1 MHRRM
6 NRILKTTDRISQFA
20 EKNLRN
26 KKEFGEDARLA
37 FKRHLNDLKRSE
49 KDDPAFPYVF
59 IPEKAEDIIE
69 LANKL
74 TIAEGEGDEEFTC
87 AGFQEFIL
95 GSLFGWVHK
104 ETRKRRFT
112 DSYVQVARQQG
123 KSVLNAI
130 LGIKCSNFD
139 NYNYGQIYCT
149 ATKSDQARIVLNEI
163 SKVIKADA
171 DLQELFDIKD
181 YKSEI
186 TGKITNTAIR
196 ALGRDTKSIDGFRPY
211 LGIVDEYHAHKDNQM
226 YKLLKGGTRK
236 LKQSLI
242 SVITTAGFNLNA
254 PCYELFKY
262 CRRVL
267 RGIDINERQF
277 IYIAQMD
284 EKDNI
289 WDPKNWIKC
298 CPLTG
303 RDPELVSQM
312 QEDAKK
318 AKSMGGEELRDFMTK
333 SLNIWVTNAETAFID
348 LAEWEKC
355 GCKKT
360 LEDFRGKKAI
370 CGLDLSSGGDLTSL
384 VLEFPYEDEKTGDK
398 KYYIYSHSFIP
409 KQRMQEHMDQED
421 NAPYVIWEQE
431 GLLTVTTAAA
441 GIKTDYKTI
450 LAHLHSLVDI
460 YEIDLGAIAYDPHN
474 ASAFLL
480 DLEDFGCDLVEIKQS
495 ARSLNDATVDF
506 QLEVKAHNI
515 EYNERNKLLT
525 RSMND
530 AILSEPNSFGE
541 IKIDKM
547 LQKNRIDPCDAVIC
561 AHKVAMGIDVMEITT
576 DQSVEAYLKMFEKE
590 AGASVE

>member
-1 MHRRM
+1 M
-6 NRILKTTDRISQFA
+6 DRVTKFA
-20 EKNLRN
+20 KANVKN
-26 KKEFGEDARLA
+26 KKDFGEDARLA
-37 FKRHLNDLKRSE
+37 FKRHIEDLARSKKND
-49 KDDPAFPYVF
+49 PNFPYRF
-59 IPEKAEDIIE
+59 DEEKAEDIIE

-74 TIAEGEGDEEFTC
+74 TIAEGEGDEQFNC

-104 ETRKRRFT
+104 ETGKRRFT

-130 LGIKCSNFD
+130 LGIKCCNFD

-149 ATKSDQARIVLNEI
+149 ATKADQARIVLKEI
-163 SKVIKADA
+163 IKFINADN
-171 DLQELFDIKD
+171 DLKELFDIKD

-186 TGKITNTAIR
+186 TGKITSTVIR
-196 ALGRDTKSIDGFRPY
+196 ALGRDTHTIDGFRPY

-254 PCYELFKY
+254 PCYDLYKY

-267 RGIDINERQF
+267 RGIDVNERQF

-284 EKDNI
+284 EKDDI
-289 WDPKNWIKC
+289 WDPANWIKC

-303 RDPELVSQM
+303 KDPELVAAM
-312 QEDAKK
+312 QEDARK
-318 AKSMGGEELRDFMTK
+318 AQSMGGAELRDFLTK
-333 SLNIWVTNAETAFID
+333 ALNIWVTNAETAFLD

-355 GCKKT
+355 GSKKD
-360 LEDFRGKKAI
+360 LSDFAGKQVI
-370 CGLDLSSGGDLTSL
+370 VGLDLSSGGDLTSYC
-384 VLEFPYEDEKTGDK
+384 LEFPYEDEETGDR
-398 KYYIYSHSFIP
+398 KYFLYSHSFMP
-409 KQRMQEHMDQED
+409 SHRLQEHMDLED
-421 NAPYVIWEQE
+421 NAPYVIWQKQ
-431 GLLTVTTAAA
+431 GLLTATTAAG

-450 LAHLHSLVDI
+450 LSSLHDIVDK
-460 YEIDLGAIAYDPHN
+460 YQLDVMAIGYDPHN

-480 DLEDFGCDLVEIKQS
+480 DLEDFGCDLIEIKQS
-495 ARSLNDATVDF
+495 ARSLNDATIDF
-506 QLEVKAHNI
+506 QLEVKAHNM
-515 EYNERNKLLT
+515 EYNKENVLLT

-530 AILSEPNSFGE
+530 AIISEPNSFGE

-547 LQKNRIDPCDAVIC
+547 LQKNRIDPCDAAIC
-561 AHKVAMGIDVMEITT
+561 AHKIAMGADLETVDINDAV
-576 DQSVEAYLKMFEKE
+576 
-590 AGASVE
+590 GAFLEMYE

>member
-1 MHRRM
+1 MDRVTKFAKA
-6 NRILKTTDRISQFA
+6 NLK
-20 EKNLRN
+20 N
-26 KKEFGEDARLA
+26 KKDFGEDARLA
-37 FKRHLNDLKRSE
+37 FKRHINDLARSE
-49 KDDPAFPYVF
+49 KNDPNFPYRF
-59 IPEKAEDIIE
+59 DEEKAEDIIE

-74 TIAEGEGDEEFTC
+74 TIAEGEGNEQFTC

-104 ETRKRRFT
+104 ETGKRRFT

-149 ATKSDQARIVLNEI
+149 ATKADQARIVLKEI
-163 SKVIKADA
+163 IKFINADS
-171 DLQELFDIKD
+171 DLKELFDIKD
-181 YKSEI
+181 YKNEI
-186 TGKITNTAIR
+186 TGKITSTVIR
-196 ALGRDTKSIDGFRPY
+196 ALGRDTHTIDGFRPY

-254 PCYELFKY
+254 PCYDLYKY

-267 RGIDINERQF
+267 RGIDVNERQF

-284 EKDNI
+284 EKDDI
-289 WDPKNWIKC
+289 WDPANWIKC

-303 RDPELVSQM
+303 KDPELVAAM
-312 QEDAKK
+312 QEDARK
-318 AKSMGGEELRDFMTK
+318 AQSMGGAELRDFLTK
-333 SLNIWVTNAETAFID
+333 ALNIWVTNAETAFLD

-355 GCKKT
+355 GSDRDLK
-360 LEDFRGKKAI
+360 DFIGKQVI
-370 CGLDLSSGGDLTSL
+370 VGLDLSSGGDLTSYC
-384 VLEFPYEDEKTGDK
+384 LEFPYEDEKTGDRR
-398 KYYIYSHSFIP
+398 YFLHSQSFMP
-409 KQRMQEHMDQED
+409 RHRLQEHMDLED
-421 NAPYVIWEQE
+421 NAPYVIWQQQ
-431 GLLTVTTAAA
+431 GLLTVTTAAG

-450 LAHLHSLVDI
+450 LSSLHDLVDEYQLDVI
-460 YEIDLGAIAYDPHN
+460 AIGYDPHN

-480 DLEDFGCDLVEIKQS
+480 DLEDFGCDLIEIKQS

-506 QLEVKAHNI
+506 QLEVKAHNM
-515 EYNERNKLLT
+515 EYNKGNVLLT

-547 LQKNRIDPCDAVIC
+547 LQKNRIDPCDAAIC
-561 AHKVAMGIDVMEITT
+561 AHKIAMGADLETVDINDAV
-576 DQSVEAYLKMFEKE
+576 
-590 AGASVE
+590 GAFLDMYE

>member
-1 MHRRM
+1 MDRVTKFAKA
-6 NRILKTTDRISQFA
+6 NLK
-20 EKNLRN
+20 N
-26 KKEFGEDARLA
+26 KKDFGEDARLA
-37 FKRHLNDLKRSE
+37 FKRHINDLARSE
-49 KDDPAFPYVF
+49 KNDPNFPYRF
-59 IPEKAEDIIE
+59 DEEKAEDIIE

-74 TIAEGEGDEEFTC
+74 TIAEGEGNEQFTC

-104 ETRKRRFT
+104 ETGKRRFT

-149 ATKSDQARIVLNEI
+149 ATKADQARIVLKEI
-163 SKVIKADA
+163 IKFINADS
-171 DLQELFDIKD
+171 DLKELFDIKD

-186 TGKITNTAIR
+186 TGKITSTVIR
-196 ALGRDTKSIDGFRPY
+196 ALGRDTHTIDGFRPY

-242 SVITTAGFNLNA
+242 SVITTAGFNLNV
-254 PCYELFKY
+254 PCYDLYKY

-267 RGIDINERQF
+267 RGIDVNERQF

-284 EKDNI
+284 EKDDI
-289 WDPKNWIKC
+289 WDPANWIKC

-303 RDPELVSQM
+303 KDPELVAAM
-312 QEDAKK
+312 QEDARK
-318 AKSMGGEELRDFMTK
+318 AQSMGGAELRDFLTK
-333 SLNIWVTNAETAFID
+333 ALNIWVTNAETAFLD

-355 GCKKT
+355 GSDRDLK
-360 LEDFRGKKAI
+360 DFIGKQVI
-370 CGLDLSSGGDLTSL
+370 VGLDLSSGGDLTSYC
-384 VLEFPYEDEKTGDK
+384 LEFPYEDEETGDRR
-398 KYYIYSHSFIP
+398 YFLHSQSFMP
-409 KQRMQEHMDQED
+409 RHRLQEHMDLED
-421 NAPYVIWEQE
+421 NAPYVIWQQQ
-431 GLLTVTTAAA
+431 GLLTVTTAAG

-450 LAHLHSLVDI
+450 LSSLHDLVDEYQLDVI
-460 YEIDLGAIAYDPHN
+460 AIGYDPHN

-480 DLEDFGCDLVEIKQS
+480 DLEDFGCDLIEIKQS

-506 QLEVKAHNI
+506 QLEVKAHNM
-515 EYNERNKLLT
+515 EYNKGNVLLT

-547 LQKNRIDPCDAVIC
+547 LQKNRIDPCDAAIC
-561 AHKVAMGIDVMEITT
+561 AHKIAMGADLETVDINDAV
-576 DQSVEAYLKMFEKE
+576 
-590 AGASVE
+590 GAFLDMYE

>member
-1 MHRRM
+1 MDRVTKFAKA
-6 NRILKTTDRISQFA
+6 NLK
-20 EKNLRN
+20 N
-26 KKEFGEDARLA
+26 KKDFGEDARLA
-37 FKRHLNDLKRSE
+37 FKRHINDLARSE
-49 KDDPAFPYVF
+49 KNDPNFPYRF
-59 IPEKAEDIIE
+59 DEEKAEDIIE

-74 TIAEGEGDEEFTC
+74 TIAEGEGNEQFTC

-104 ETRKRRFT
+104 ETGKRRFT

-149 ATKSDQARIVLNEI
+149 ATKADQARIVLKEI
-163 SKVIKADA
+163 IKFINADS
-171 DLQELFDIKD
+171 DLKELFDIKD

-186 TGKITNTAIR
+186 TGKITSTVIR
-196 ALGRDTKSIDGFRPY
+196 ALGRDTHTIDGFRPY

-254 PCYELFKY
+254 PCYDLYKY

-267 RGIDINERQF
+267 RGIDVNERQF

-284 EKDNI
+284 EKDDI
-289 WDPKNWIKC
+289 WDPANWIKC

-303 RDPELVSQM
+303 KDPELVAAM
-312 QEDAKK
+312 QEDARK
-318 AKSMGGEELRDFMTK
+318 AQSMGGAELRDFLTK
-333 SLNIWVTNAETAFID
+333 ALNIWVTNAETAFID

-355 GCKKT
+355 GSDRDLK
-360 LEDFRGKKAI
+360 DFIGKQVI
-370 CGLDLSSGGDLTSL
+370 VGLDLSSGGDLTSYC
-384 VLEFPYEDEKTGDK
+384 LEFPYEDEETGDRR
-398 KYYIYSHSFIP
+398 YFLHSQSFMP
-409 KQRMQEHMDQED
+409 RHRLQEHMDLED
-421 NAPYVIWEQE
+421 NAPYVIWQKQ
-431 GLLTVTTAAA
+431 GLLTVTTAAG

-450 LAHLHSLVDI
+450 LSSLHDLVDEYQLDVI
-460 YEIDLGAIAYDPHN
+460 AIGYDPHN

-480 DLEDFGCDLVEIKQS
+480 DLEDFGCDLIEIKQS

-506 QLEVKAHNI
+506 QLEVKAHNM
-515 EYNERNKLLT
+515 EYNKGNVLLT

-547 LQKNRIDPCDAVIC
+547 LQKNRIDPCDAAIC
-561 AHKVAMGIDVMEITT
+561 AHKIAMGADLETVDINDAV
-576 DQSVEAYLKMFEKE
+576 
-590 AGASVE
+590 GAFLDMYE

>member
-1 MHRRM
+1 MRT
-6 NRILKTTDRISQFA
+6 LKTTDRVSQFA
-20 EKNLRN
+20 EKNLKN

-49 KDDPAFPYVF
+49 KNDPAFPYVF
-59 IPEKAEDIIE
+59 VPEKAEDIIE

-74 TIAEGEGDEEFTC
+74 TIAEGEGDQEFTC

-104 ETRKRRFT
+104 ETGKRRFT
-112 DSYVQVARQQG
+112 DSYVQIARQQG

-163 SKVIKADA
+163 SKFINADA
-171 DLQELFDIKD
+171 ELQELFTIKD

-186 TGKITNTAIR
+186 IGKITNSVIR

-236 LKQSLI
+236 LKESLI

-267 RGIDINERQF
+267 RRIDTNERQF

-303 RDPELVSQM
+303 HDPELVSQM

-318 AKSMGGEELRDFMTK
+318 AKSMGGDELRDFMTK

-384 VLEFPYEDEKTGDK
+384 VLEFPYEDKKTGDK

-409 KQRMQEHMDQED
+409 KRRMQEHMDQED

-450 LAHLHSLVDI
+450 LAYLHMLVDT
-460 YEIDLGAIAYDPHN
+460 YEIDLTTIAYDPHN

-495 ARSLNDATVDF
+495 ARSLNDATIDF

-515 EYNERNKLLT
+515 EYDESNKLLT

-530 AILSEPNSFGE
+530 AILSQPNSFGE

-547 LQKNRIDPCDAVIC
+547 LQKNRIDPCDAAIC
-561 AHKVAMGIDVMEITT
+561 AHVVGMSLEVEEITT
-576 DQSVEAYLKMFEKE
+576 DQKIEAYLKMFEKE
-590 AGASVE
+590 AGTGDE

>member
-1 MHRRM
+1 M
-6 NRILKTTDRISQFA
+6 DRVTEFA
-20 EKNLRN
+20 KANVKN
-26 KKEFGEDARLA
+26 KKDFGEDARLA
-37 FKRHLNDLKRSE
+37 FKRHIDDLARSKKND
-49 KDDPAFPYVF
+49 PNFPYRF
-59 IPEKAEDIIE
+59 DEEKAEDIIE

-74 TIAEGEGDEEFTC
+74 TIAEGEGNEQFTC

-104 ETRKRRFT
+104 ETGKRRFT

-130 LGIKCSNFD
+130 LGIKCCNFD

-149 ATKSDQARIVLNEI
+149 ATKADQARIVLKEI
-163 SKVIKADA
+163 IKFINADN
-171 DLQELFDIKD
+171 DLKELFDIKD

-186 TGKITNTAIR
+186 TGKITSTVIR
-196 ALGRDTKSIDGFRPY
+196 ALGRDTHTIDGFRPY

-254 PCYELFKY
+254 PCYDLYKY

-267 RGIDINERQF
+267 RGIDVNERQF

-284 EKDNI
+284 EKDDI

-303 RDPELVSQM
+303 KDPELVAAM
-312 QEDAKK
+312 QEDARK
-318 AKSMGGEELRDFMTK
+318 AQSMGGAELRDFLTK
-333 SLNIWVTNAETAFID
+333 ALNIWVTNAETAFLD

-355 GCKKT
+355 GSERD
-360 LEDFRGKKAI
+360 LSDFAGKQVI
-370 CGLDLSSGGDLTSL
+370 VGLDLSSGGDLTSYC
-384 VLEFPYEDEKTGDK
+384 LEFPYEDEESGDRR
-398 KYYIYSHSFIP
+398 YFLHSQSFMPSH
-409 KQRMQEHMDQED
+409 RLQEHMDLED
-421 NAPYVIWEQE
+421 NAPYVIWQQQ
-431 GLLTVTTAAA
+431 GLLTVTTAAG

-450 LAHLHSLVDI
+450 LSSLHDIVDK
-460 YEIDLGAIAYDPHN
+460 YQLDVMAIGYDPHN

-480 DLEDFGCDLVEIKQS
+480 DLEDFGCDLIEIKQS
-495 ARSLNDATVDF
+495 ARSLNDATIDF
-506 QLEVKAHNI
+506 QLEVKAHNM
-515 EYNERNKLLT
+515 EYNKGNVLLT

-530 AILSEPNSFGE
+530 AIISEPNSFGE

-547 LQKNRIDPCDAVIC
+547 LQKNRIDPCDAAIC
-561 AHKVAMGIDVMEITT
+561 AHKIAMGADLETVDINDAV
-576 DQSVEAYLKMFEKE
+576 
-590 AGASVE
+590 GAFLEMYE

>member
-1 MHRRM
+1 MDRVTKFAKA
-6 NRILKTTDRISQFA
+6 NLK
-20 EKNLRN
+20 N
-26 KKEFGEDARLA
+26 KKDFGEDARLV
-37 FKRHLNDLKRSE
+37 FKRHINDLARSE
-49 KDDPAFPYVF
+49 KNDPNFPYRF
-59 IPEKAEDIIE
+59 DEEKAEDIIE

-74 TIAEGEGDEEFTC
+74 TIAEGEGNEQFTC

-104 ETRKRRFT
+104 ETGKRRFT

-149 ATKSDQARIVLNEI
+149 ATKADQARIVLKEI
-163 SKVIKADA
+163 IKFINADS
-171 DLQELFDIKD
+171 DLKELFDIKD

-186 TGKITNTAIR
+186 TGKITSTVIR
-196 ALGRDTKSIDGFRPY
+196 ALGRDTHTIDGFRPY

-254 PCYELFKY
+254 PCYDLYKY

-267 RGIDINERQF
+267 RGIDVNERQF

-284 EKDNI
+284 EKDDI
-289 WDPKNWIKC
+289 WDPANWIKC

-303 RDPELVSQM
+303 KDPELVAAM
-312 QEDAKK
+312 QEDARK
-318 AKSMGGEELRDFMTK
+318 AQSMGGAELRDFLTK
-333 SLNIWVTNAETAFID
+333 ALNIWVTNAETAFLD

-355 GCKKT
+355 GSERD
-360 LEDFRGKKAI
+360 LSDFVGKQVI
-370 CGLDLSSGGDLTSL
+370 VGLDLSSGGDLTSYC
-384 VLEFPYEDEKTGDK
+384 LEFPYEDEETGDRR
-398 KYYIYSHSFIP
+398 YFLYSHSFMP
-409 KQRMQEHMDQED
+409 SHRLQEHMDLED
-421 NAPYVIWEQE
+421 NAPYVIWQQQ
-431 GLLTVTTAAA
+431 GLLTVTTAAG

-450 LAHLHSLVDI
+450 LSSLHALVDEYQLDVI
-460 YEIDLGAIAYDPHN
+460 AIGYDPHN

-480 DLEDFGCDLVEIKQS
+480 DLEDFGCDLIEIKQS
-495 ARSLNDATVDF
+495 ARSLNDATIDF
-506 QLEVKAHNI
+506 QLEVKAHNM
-515 EYNERNKLLT
+515 EYNKDNVLLT

-547 LQKNRIDPCDAVIC
+547 LQKNRIDPCDAAIC
-561 AHKVAMGIDVMEITT
+561 AHKIAMGADLETVDINDAV
-576 DQSVEAYLKMFEKE
+576 
-590 AGASVE
+590 GAFLDMYE

>member
-1 MHRRM
+1 M
-6 NRILKTTDRISQFA
+6 DRVTEFA
-20 EKNLRN
+20 KANVKN
-26 KKEFGEDARLA
+26 KKDFGEDARLA
-37 FKRHLNDLKRSE
+37 FKRHIDDLARSKKNDP
-49 KDDPAFPYVF
+49 DFPYRF
-59 IPEKAEDIIE
+59 DEEKAEDIIE

-74 TIAEGEGDEEFTC
+74 TIAEGEGNEQFTC

-104 ETRKRRFT
+104 ETGKRRFT

-130 LGIKCSNFD
+130 LGIKCCNFD

-149 ATKSDQARIVLNEI
+149 ATKADQARIVLKEI
-163 SKVIKADA
+163 IKFINADN
-171 DLQELFDIKD
+171 DLKELFDIKD

-186 TGKITNTAIR
+186 TGKITSTVIR
-196 ALGRDTKSIDGFRPY
+196 ALGRDTHTIDGFRPY

-254 PCYELFKY
+254 PCYDLYKY

-267 RGIDINERQF
+267 RGIDVNERQF

-284 EKDNI
+284 EKDDI
-289 WDPKNWIKC
+289 WDPANWIKC

-303 RDPELVSQM
+303 KDPELVAAM
-312 QEDAKK
+312 QEDARK
-318 AKSMGGEELRDFMTK
+318 AQSMGGAELRDFLTK
-333 SLNIWVTNAETAFID
+333 ALNIWVTNAETAFLD

-355 GCKKT
+355 GSERD
-360 LEDFRGKKAI
+360 LSDFAGKQVI
-370 CGLDLSSGGDLTSL
+370 VGLDLSSGGDLTSYC
-384 VLEFPYEDEKTGDK
+384 LEFPYEDEEIGDR
-398 KYYIYSHSFIP
+398 KYFLHSHSFMP
-409 KQRMQEHMDQED
+409 SHRLQEHMDLED
-421 NAPYVIWEQE
+421 YAPYVIWQQQ
-431 GLLTVTTAAA
+431 GLLTVTTAAG

-450 LAHLHSLVDI
+450 LSSLHDIVDK
-460 YEIDLGAIAYDPHN
+460 YQLDVMAIGYDPHN

-480 DLEDFGCDLVEIKQS
+480 DLEDFGCDLIEIKQS
-495 ARSLNDATVDF
+495 ARSLNDATIDF
-506 QLEVKAHNI
+506 QLEVKAHNM
-515 EYNERNKLLT
+515 EYNKGNVLLT

-530 AILSEPNSFGE
+530 AIISEPNSFGE

-547 LQKNRIDPCDAVIC
+547 LQKNRIDPCDAAIC
-561 AHKVAMGIDVMEITT
+561 AHKIAMGADLETVDINDAV
-576 DQSVEAYLKMFEKE
+576 
-590 AGASVE
+590 GAFLEMYE

>member
-1 MHRRM
+1 M
-6 NRILKTTDRISQFA
+6 DRVTEFA
-20 EKNLRN
+20 KANEKN
-26 KKEFGEDARLA
+26 KKDFGEDARLA
-37 FKRHLNDLKRSE
+37 FKRHIDDLARSKKND
-49 KDDPAFPYVF
+49 PHFPYRF
-59 IPEKAEDIIE
+59 DEEKAEDIIE

-74 TIAEGEGDEEFTC
+74 TIAEGEGNEQFTC

-104 ETRKRRFT
+104 ETGKRRFT

-130 LGIKCSNFD
+130 LGIKCCNFD

-149 ATKSDQARIVLNEI
+149 ATKADQARIVLKEI
-163 SKVIKADA
+163 IKFINADN
-171 DLQELFDIKD
+171 DLKELFDIKD

-186 TGKITNTAIR
+186 TGKITSTVIR
-196 ALGRDTKSIDGFRPY
+196 ALGRDTHTIDGFRPY

-254 PCYELFKY
+254 PCYDLYKY

-267 RGIDINERQF
+267 RGIDVNERQF

-284 EKDNI
+284 EKDDI
-289 WDPKNWIKC
+289 WDPANWIKC

-303 RDPELVSQM
+303 KDPELVATM
-312 QEDAKK
+312 QEDARK
-318 AKSMGGEELRDFMTK
+318 AQSMGGAELRDFLTK
-333 SLNIWVTNAETAFID
+333 ALNIWVTNAETAFLD

-355 GCKKT
+355 GSDRDLK
-360 LEDFRGKKAI
+360 DFIGKQVI
-370 CGLDLSSGGDLTSL
+370 VGLDLSSGGDLTSYC
-384 VLEFPYEDEKTGDK
+384 LEFPYEDEETGDRR
-398 KYYIYSHSFIP
+398 YFLHSQSFMP
-409 KQRMQEHMDQED
+409 RHRLQEHMDLED
-421 NAPYVIWEQE
+421 NAPYVIWQQQ
-431 GLLTVTTAAA
+431 GLLTVTTAAG

-450 LAHLHSLVDI
+450 LSSLHDLVDEYQLDVI
-460 YEIDLGAIAYDPHN
+460 AIGYDPHN

-480 DLEDFGCDLVEIKQS
+480 DLEDFGCDLIEIKQS

-506 QLEVKAHNI
+506 QLEVKAHNM
-515 EYNERNKLLT
+515 EYNKGNVLLT

-547 LQKNRIDPCDAVIC
+547 LQKNRIDPCDAAIC
-561 AHKVAMGIDVMEITT
+561 AHKIAMGADLETVDINDAV
-576 DQSVEAYLKMFEKE
+576 
-590 AGASVE
+590 GAFLDMYE

>member
-1 MHRRM
+1 M
-6 NRILKTTDRISQFA
+6 DRVTEFA
-20 EKNLRN
+20 KANVKN
-26 KKEFGEDARLA
+26 KKDFGEDARLA
-37 FKRHLNDLKRSE
+37 FKRHIDDLARSKKNDP
-49 KDDPAFPYVF
+49 DFPYRF
-59 IPEKAEDIIE
+59 DEEKAEDIIE

-74 TIAEGEGDEEFTC
+74 TIAEGEGNEQFTC

-104 ETRKRRFT
+104 ETGKRRFT

-130 LGIKCSNFD
+130 LGIKCCNFD

-149 ATKSDQARIVLNEI
+149 ATKADQARIVLKEI
-163 SKVIKADA
+163 IKFINADN
-171 DLQELFDIKD
+171 DLKELFDIKD

-186 TGKITNTAIR
+186 TGKITSTVIR
-196 ALGRDTKSIDGFRPY
+196 ALGRDTHTIDGFRPY

-254 PCYELFKY
+254 PCYDLYKY

-267 RGIDINERQF
+267 RGIDVNERQF

-284 EKDNI
+284 EKDDI
-289 WDPKNWIKC
+289 WDPANWIKC

-303 RDPELVSQM
+303 KDPELVAAM
-312 QEDAKK
+312 QEDARK
-318 AKSMGGEELRDFMTK
+318 AQSMGGAELRDFLTK
-333 SLNIWVTNAETAFID
+333 ALNIWVTNAETAFLD

-355 GCKKT
+355 GSERD
-360 LEDFRGKKAI
+360 LSDFAGKQVI
-370 CGLDLSSGGDLTSL
+370 VGLDLSSGGDLTSYC
-384 VLEFPYEDEKTGDK
+384 LEFPYEDEETGDR
-398 KYYIYSHSFIP
+398 KYFLHSHSFMP
-409 KQRMQEHMDQED
+409 SHRLQEHMDLED
-421 NAPYVIWEQE
+421 NAPYVIWRQQ
-431 GLLTVTTAAA
+431 GLLTVTTAAG

-450 LAHLHSLVDI
+450 LSSLHDIVDK
-460 YEIDLGAIAYDPHN
+460 YQLDVMAIGYDPHN

-480 DLEDFGCDLVEIKQS
+480 DLEDFGCDLIEIKQS
-495 ARSLNDATVDF
+495 ARSLNDATIDF
-506 QLEVKAHNI
+506 QLEVKAHNM
-515 EYNERNKLLT
+515 EYNKGNVLLT

-530 AILSEPNSFGE
+530 AIISEPNSFGE

-547 LQKNRIDPCDAVIC
+547 LQKNRIDPCDAAIC
-561 AHKVAMGIDVMEITT
+561 AHKIAMGADLETVDINDAV
-576 DQSVEAYLKMFEKE
+576 
-590 AGASVE
+590 GAFLEMYE

>member
-1 MHRRM
+1 MDRVTKFAKA
-6 NRILKTTDRISQFA
+6 NLK
-20 EKNLRN
+20 N
-26 KKEFGEDARLA
+26 KKDFGEDARLA
-37 FKRHLNDLKRSE
+37 FKRHINDLARS
-49 KDDPAFPYVF
+49 KNNDPNFPYRF
-59 IPEKAEDIIE
+59 DEEKSEDIIE

-74 TIAEGEGDEEFTC
+74 TIAEGEGNEQFTC

-104 ETRKRRFT
+104 ETGKRRFT

-149 ATKSDQARIVLNEI
+149 ATKADQARIVLKEI
-163 SKVIKADA
+163 IKFINADS
-171 DLQELFDIKD
+171 DLKELFDIKD

-186 TGKITNTAIR
+186 TGKITSTVIR
-196 ALGRDTKSIDGFRPY
+196 ALGRDTHTIDGFRPY

-254 PCYELFKY
+254 PCYDLYKY

-267 RGIDINERQF
+267 RGIDVNERQF

-284 EKDNI
+284 EKDDI
-289 WDPKNWIKC
+289 WDPANWIKC

-303 RDPELVSQM
+303 KDPELVAAM
-312 QEDAKK
+312 QEDARK
-318 AKSMGGEELRDFMTK
+318 AQSMGGAELRDFLTK
-333 SLNIWVTNAETAFID
+333 ALNIWVTNAETAFLD

-355 GCKKT
+355 GSDRDLK
-360 LEDFRGKKAI
+360 DFIGKQVI
-370 CGLDLSSGGDLTSL
+370 VGLDLSSGGDLTSYC
-384 VLEFPYEDEKTGDK
+384 LEFPYEDEETGDRR
-398 KYYIYSHSFIP
+398 YFLHSQSFMP
-409 KQRMQEHMDQED
+409 RHRLQEHMDLED
-421 NAPYVIWEQE
+421 NAPYVIWQQQ
-431 GLLTVTTAAA
+431 GLLTVTTAAG

-450 LAHLHSLVDI
+450 LSSLHDLVDEYQLDVI
-460 YEIDLGAIAYDPHN
+460 AIGYDPHN

-480 DLEDFGCDLVEIKQS
+480 DLEDFGCDLIEIKQS

-506 QLEVKAHNI
+506 QLEVKAHNM
-515 EYNERNKLLT
+515 EYNKGNVLLT

-547 LQKNRIDPCDAVIC
+547 LQKNRIDPCDAAIC
-561 AHKVAMGIDVMEITT
+561 AHKIAMGADLETVDINDAV
-576 DQSVEAYLKMFEKE
+576 
-590 AGASVE
+590 GAFLDMYE

>member
-1 MHRRM
+1 M
-6 NRILKTTDRISQFA
+6 DRVTQFA
-20 EKNLRN
+20 KKNVNN
-26 KKEFGEDARLA
+26 KKDFGEDARLA
-37 FKRHLNDLKRSE
+37 FKRHINDLARS
-49 KDDPAFPYVF
+49 KKNDPDFPYIF
-59 IPEKAEDIIE
+59 DEEKAEDIIE

-74 TIAEGEGDEEFTC
+74 TIAEGEGDEQFTC

-95 GSLFGWVHK
+95 GSLFGWIHK
-104 ETRKRRFT
+104 ETKKRRFT

-149 ATKSDQARIVLNEI
+149 ATKADQARIVLKEI
-163 SKVIKADA
+163 IKFINADS
-171 DLQELFDIKD
+171 DLKELFDIKD

-186 TGKITNTAIR
+186 TGKITNTVIR
-196 ALGRDTKSIDGFRPY
+196 ALGRDTHTIDGFRPY

-254 PCYELFKY
+254 PCYDLYKY
-262 CRRVL
+262 CRHVL
-267 RGIDINERQF
+267 RGIDVNERQF

-284 EKDNI
+284 EKDDI
-289 WDPKNWIKC
+289 WDPANWIKC

-303 RDPELVSQM
+303 KDPDLLATM

-318 AKSMGGEELRDFMTK
+318 AQSMGGAELRDFLTK
-333 SLNIWVTNAETAFID
+333 ALNIWVTNAETAFLD

-355 GCKKT
+355 GSDRDLK
-360 LEDFRGKKAI
+360 DFIGKQVI
-370 CGLDLSSGGDLTSL
+370 IGLDLSSGGDLTSYC
-384 VLEFPYEDEKTGDK
+384 LEFPYEDEETGDRR
-398 KYYIYSHSFIP
+398 YFLHSHSFMP
-409 KQRMQEHMDQED
+409 RRRLQEHMDLED
-421 NAPYVIWEQE
+421 NAPYVIWQQQ
-431 GLLTVTTAAA
+431 GLLTVTTAAG

-450 LAHLHSLVDI
+450 LSSLHALVDEYQLDVI
-460 YEIDLGAIAYDPHN
+460 AIGYDPHN

-480 DLEDFGCDLVEIKQS
+480 DLEDFGCDLIEIKQS

-506 QLEVKAHNI
+506 QLEVKAHNM
-515 EYNERNKLLT
+515 EYNKGNVLLT

-547 LQKNRIDPCDAVIC
+547 LQKNRIDPCDATIC
-561 AHKVAMGIDVMEITT
+561 SHKIAMGADLDTIDINDAV
-576 DQSVEAYLKMFEKE
+576 
-590 AGASVE
+590 GAFLDMYE

>member
-1 MHRRM
+1 M
-6 NRILKTTDRISQFA
+6 DRVTKFA
-20 EKNLRN
+20 KANVKN
-26 KKEFGEDARLA
+26 KKDFGEDARLA
-37 FKRHLNDLKRSE
+37 FKRHIEDLARSKKND
-49 KDDPAFPYVF
+49 PNFPYRLDE
-59 IPEKAEDIIE
+59 EKAEDIIE

-74 TIAEGEGDEEFTC
+74 TIAEGEGDEQFTC

-104 ETRKRRFT
+104 ETGKRRFT

-130 LGIKCSNFD
+130 LGIKCCNFD

-149 ATKSDQARIVLNEI
+149 ATKADQARIVLKEI
-163 SKVIKADA
+163 IKFINADN
-171 DLQELFDIKD
+171 DLKELFDIKD

-186 TGKITNTAIR
+186 TGKITSTVIR
-196 ALGRDTKSIDGFRPY
+196 ALGRDTHTIDGFRPY

-254 PCYELFKY
+254 PCYDLYKY

-267 RGIDINERQF
+267 RGIDVNERQF

-284 EKDNI
+284 EKDDI
-289 WDPKNWIKC
+289 WDPANWIKC

-303 RDPELVSQM
+303 KDPELVAAM
-312 QEDAKK
+312 QEDARK
-318 AKSMGGEELRDFMTK
+318 AQSMGGAELRDFLTK
-333 SLNIWVTNAETAFID
+333 ALNIWVTNAETAFLD

-355 GCKKT
+355 GSKKD
-360 LEDFRGKKAI
+360 LSDFAGKQVI
-370 CGLDLSSGGDLTSL
+370 VGLDLSSGGDLTSYC
-384 VLEFPYEDEKTGDK
+384 LEFPYEDEVTGDR
-398 KYYIYSHSFIP
+398 KYFLYSHSFMP
-409 KQRMQEHMDQED
+409 SHRLQEHMDLED
-421 NAPYVIWEQE
+421 NAPYVIWQKQ
-431 GLLTVTTAAA
+431 GLLTVTTAAG

-450 LAHLHSLVDI
+450 LSSLHDIVDK
-460 YEIDLGAIAYDPHN
+460 YQLDVMAIGYDPHN

-480 DLEDFGCDLVEIKQS
+480 DLEDFGCDLIEIKQS
-495 ARSLNDATVDF
+495 ARSLNDATIDF
-506 QLEVKAHNI
+506 QLEVKAHNM
-515 EYNERNKLLT
+515 EYNKENVLLT

-530 AILSEPNSFGE
+530 AIISEPNSFGE

-547 LQKNRIDPCDAVIC
+547 LQKNRIDPCDAAIC
-561 AHKVAMGIDVMEITT
+561 AHKIAMGADLETVDINDAV
-576 DQSVEAYLKMFEKE
+576 
-590 AGASVE
+590 GAFLEMYE

>member
-1 MHRRM
+1 M
-6 NRILKTTDRISQFA
+6 DRVTKFA
-20 EKNLRN
+20 KANVKN
-26 KKEFGEDARLA
+26 KKDFGEDARLA
-37 FKRHLNDLKRSE
+37 FKRHIDDLARSE
-49 KDDPAFPYVF
+49 KNDPTFPYRF
-59 IPEKAEDIIE
+59 DEAKAEDIIE

-74 TIAEGEGDEEFTC
+74 TIAEGEGDEQFTC

-104 ETRKRRFT
+104 ETGKRRFT

-130 LGIKCSNFD
+130 LGIKCCNFD

-149 ATKSDQARIVLNEI
+149 ATKADQARIVLKEI
-163 SKVIKADA
+163 IKFINADN
-171 DLQELFDIKD
+171 DLKELFDIKD

-186 TGKITNTAIR
+186 TGKITSTVIR
-196 ALGRDTKSIDGFRPY
+196 ALGRDTHTIDGFRPY

-254 PCYELFKY
+254 PCYDLYKY

-267 RGIDINERQF
+267 RGIDVNERQF

-284 EKDNI
+284 EKDDI
-289 WDPKNWIKC
+289 WDPVNWIKC

-303 RDPELVSQM
+303 KDPELVAAM
-312 QEDAKK
+312 QEDAHK
-318 AKSMGGEELRDFMTK
+318 AQSMGGAELRDFLTK
-333 SLNIWVTNAETAFID
+333 ALNIWVTNAETAFLD

-355 GCKKT
+355 GSERD
-360 LEDFRGKKAI
+360 LRDFIGKQVI
-370 CGLDLSSGGDLTSL
+370 VGLDLSSGGDLTSYC
-384 VLEFPYEDEKTGDK
+384 LEFPYEDEETGDRR
-398 KYYIYSHSFIP
+398 YFLHSQSFMP
-409 KQRMQEHMDQED
+409 RHRLQEHMDLED
-421 NAPYVIWEQE
+421 NAPYVIWQKQ
-431 GLLTVTTAAA
+431 GLLTVTTAAG
-441 GIKTDYKTI
+441 GIKTDYKAI
-450 LAHLHSLVDI
+450 LSSLHDIVDK
-460 YEIDLGAIAYDPHN
+460 YQLDVMAIGYDPHN

-480 DLEDFGCDLVEIKQS
+480 DLEDFGCDLIEIKQS

-506 QLEVKAHNI
+506 QLEVKAHNM
-515 EYNERNKLLT
+515 EYNKGNVLLT

-530 AILSEPNSFGE
+530 AIISEPNSFGE

-547 LQKNRIDPCDAVIC
+547 LQKNRIDPCDAAIC
-561 AHKVAMGIDVMEITT
+561 AHKIAMGADLETVDINDAVDAFLGMDE
-576 DQSVEAYLKMFEKE
+576 
-590 AGASVE
+590 

>member
-1 MHRRM
+1 M
-6 NRILKTTDRISQFA
+6 DRVTEFA
-20 EKNLRN
+20 KANVKN
-26 KKEFGEDARLA
+26 KKDFGEDARLA
-37 FKRHLNDLKRSE
+37 FKRHIDDLARSKKND
-49 KDDPAFPYVF
+49 PHFPYRF
-59 IPEKAEDIIE
+59 DEEKAEDIIE

-74 TIAEGEGDEEFTC
+74 TIAEGEGNEPFTC

-104 ETRKRRFT
+104 EAGKRRFT

-130 LGIKCSNFD
+130 LGIKCCNFD

-149 ATKSDQARIVLNEI
+149 ATKADQARIVLKEI
-163 SKVIKADA
+163 IKFINADN
-171 DLQELFDIKD
+171 DLKELFDIKD

-186 TGKITNTAIR
+186 TGKITSTVIR
-196 ALGRDTKSIDGFRPY
+196 ALGRDTHTIDGFRPY

-254 PCYELFKY
+254 PCYDLYKY

-267 RGIDINERQF
+267 RGIDVNERQF

-284 EKDNI
+284 EKDDI
-289 WDPKNWIKC
+289 WDPANWIKC

-303 RDPELVSQM
+303 KDPELVAAM
-312 QEDAKK
+312 QEDARK
-318 AKSMGGEELRDFMTK
+318 AQSMGGAELRDFLTK
-333 SLNIWVTNAETAFID
+333 ALNIWVTNAETAFLD

-355 GCKKT
+355 GSERD
-360 LEDFRGKKAI
+360 LRDFIGKQVI
-370 CGLDLSSGGDLTSL
+370 VGLDLSSGGDLTSYC
-384 VLEFPYEDEKTGDK
+384 LEFPYEDEETGDRR
-398 KYYIYSHSFIP
+398 YFLHSQSFIP
-409 KQRMQEHMDQED
+409 RHRLQEHMDLED
-421 NAPYVIWEQE
+421 NAPYVIWQKQ
-431 GLLTVTTAAA
+431 GLLTVTTAAG
-441 GIKTDYKTI
+441 GIKTDYKAI
-450 LAHLHSLVDI
+450 LSSLHDIVDK
-460 YEIDLGAIAYDPHN
+460 YQLDVMAIGYDPHN

-480 DLEDFGCDLVEIKQS
+480 DLEDFGCDLIEIKQS

-506 QLEVKAHNI
+506 QLEVKAHNM
-515 EYNERNKLLT
+515 EYNKGNVLLT

-530 AILSEPNSFGE
+530 AIISEPNSFGE

-547 LQKNRIDPCDAVIC
+547 LQKNRIDPCDAAIC
-561 AHKVAMGIDVMEITT
+561 AHKIAMGADLETVDINDAVDAFLGMDE
-576 DQSVEAYLKMFEKE
+576 
-590 AGASVE
+590 

>member
-1 MHRRM
+1 M
-6 NRILKTTDRISQFA
+6 DRVTKFA
-20 EKNLRN
+20 KANVKN
-26 KKEFGEDARLA
+26 KKDFGEDARLA
-37 FKRHLNDLKRSE
+37 FKRHIDDLTRSE
-49 KDDPAFPYVF
+49 KNDPTFPYRF
-59 IPEKAEDIIE
+59 DEAKAEDIIE

-74 TIAEGEGDEEFTC
+74 TIAEGEGNEQFTC

-104 ETRKRRFT
+104 ETGKRRFT

-130 LGIKCSNFD
+130 LGIKCCNFD

-149 ATKSDQARIVLNEI
+149 ATKADQARIVLKEI
-163 SKVIKADA
+163 IKFINADN
-171 DLQELFDIKD
+171 DLKELFDIKD

-186 TGKITNTAIR
+186 TGKITSTVIR
-196 ALGRDTKSIDGFRPY
+196 ALGRDTHTIDGFRPY

-254 PCYELFKY
+254 PCYDLYKY

-267 RGIDINERQF
+267 RGIDVNERQF

-284 EKDNI
+284 EKDDI

-303 RDPELVSQM
+303 KDPELVAAM
-312 QEDAKK
+312 QEDARK
-318 AKSMGGEELRDFMTK
+318 AQSMGGAELRDFLTK
-333 SLNIWVTNAETAFID
+333 ALNIWVTNAETAFLD

-355 GCKKT
+355 GSERD
-360 LEDFRGKKAI
+360 LRDFIGKQVMV
-370 CGLDLSSGGDLTSL
+370 GLDLSSGGDLTSYC
-384 VLEFPYEDEKTGDK
+384 LEFPYEDEETGDR
-398 KYYIYSHSFIP
+398 KYFLHSHSFMP
-409 KQRMQEHMDQED
+409 SHRLQEHMDLED
-421 NAPYVIWEQE
+421 NAPYVIWQQQ
-431 GLLTVTTAAA
+431 GLLTVTTAAG

-450 LAHLHSLVDI
+450 LSSLHDIVDK
-460 YEIDLGAIAYDPHN
+460 YQLDVMAIGYDPHN

-480 DLEDFGCDLVEIKQS
+480 DLEDFGCDLIEIKQS
-495 ARSLNDATVDF
+495 ARSLNDATIDF
-506 QLEVKAHNI
+506 QLEVKAHNM
-515 EYNERNKLLT
+515 EYNKGNVLLT

-530 AILSEPNSFGE
+530 AIISEPNSFGE

-547 LQKNRIDPCDAVIC
+547 LQKNRIDPCDAAIC
-561 AHKVAMGIDVMEITT
+561 AHKIAMGADLETVDINDAV
-576 DQSVEAYLKMFEKE
+576 
-590 AGASVE
+590 GAFLEMYE

>member
-1 MHRRM
+1 M
-6 NRILKTTDRISQFA
+6 DRVTEFA
-20 EKNLRN
+20 KANVKN
-26 KKEFGEDARLA
+26 KKDFGEDARLA
-37 FKRHLNDLKRSE
+37 LKRHIDDLARSKKND
-49 KDDPAFPYVF
+49 PNFPYRF
-59 IPEKAEDIIE
+59 DEEKAEDIIE

-74 TIAEGEGDEEFTC
+74 TIAEGEGNEQFTC

-104 ETRKRRFT
+104 ETGKRRFT

-130 LGIKCSNFD
+130 LGIKCCNFD

-149 ATKSDQARIVLNEI
+149 ATKADQARIVLKEI
-163 SKVIKADA
+163 IKFINADN
-171 DLQELFDIKD
+171 DLKELFDIKD
-181 YKSEI
+181 YKNEI
-186 TGKITNTAIR
+186 TGKITNTVIR
-196 ALGRDTKSIDGFRPY
+196 ALGRDTHTIDGFRPY

-254 PCYELFKY
+254 PCYDLYKY

-267 RGIDINERQF
+267 RGIDVNERQF

-284 EKDNI
+284 EKDDI

-303 RDPELVSQM
+303 KDPELVAAM
-312 QEDAKK
+312 QEDARK
-318 AKSMGGEELRDFMTK
+318 AQSMGGAELRDFLTK
-333 SLNIWVTNAETAFID
+333 ALNIWVTNAETAFLD
-348 LAEWEKC
+348 LAEWGKC
-355 GCKKT
+355 GSDRDLK
-360 LEDFRGKKAI
+360 DFIGKQVI
-370 CGLDLSSGGDLTSL
+370 VGLDLSSGGDLTSYC
-384 VLEFPYEDEKTGDK
+384 LEFPYEDEETGDR
-398 KYYIYSHSFIP
+398 KYFLHSHSFMP
-409 KQRMQEHMDQED
+409 SHRLQEHMDLED
-421 NAPYVIWEQE
+421 NAPYVIWQKQ
-431 GLLTVTTAAA
+431 GLLTVTTAAG

-450 LAHLHSLVDI
+450 LSSLHDIVDK
-460 YEIDLGAIAYDPHN
+460 YQLDVMAIGYDPHN

-480 DLEDFGCDLVEIKQS
+480 DLEDFGCDLIEIKQS
-495 ARSLNDATVDF
+495 ARSLNDATIDF
-506 QLEVKAHNI
+506 QLEVKAHNM
-515 EYNERNKLLT
+515 EYNKGNVLLT

-547 LQKNRIDPCDAVIC
+547 LQKNRIDPCDAAIC
-561 AHKVAMGIDVMEITT
+561 AHKIAMGADLETVDINDAV
-576 DQSVEAYLKMFEKE
+576 
-590 AGASVE
+590 GAFLEMYE

>member
-1 MHRRM
+1 MDRVTKFAKA
-6 NRILKTTDRISQFA
+6 NLK
-20 EKNLRN
+20 N
-26 KKEFGEDARLA
+26 KKDFGEDARLA
-37 FKRHLNDLKRSE
+37 FKRHINDLARSE
-49 KDDPAFPYVF
+49 KNDPNFPYRF
-59 IPEKAEDIIE
+59 DEEKAEDIIE

-74 TIAEGEGDEEFTC
+74 TIAEGEGNEQFTC

-104 ETRKRRFT
+104 ETGKRRFT

-149 ATKSDQARIVLNEI
+149 ATKADQARIVLKEI
-163 SKVIKADA
+163 IKFINADS
-171 DLQELFDIKD
+171 DLKELFDIKD

-186 TGKITNTAIR
+186 TGKITSTVIR
-196 ALGRDTKSIDGFRPY
+196 ALGRDTHTIDGFRPY

-254 PCYELFKY
+254 PCYDLYKY

-267 RGIDINERQF
+267 RGIDVNERQF

-284 EKDNI
+284 DKDDI
-289 WDPKNWIKC
+289 WDPANWIKC

-303 RDPELVSQM
+303 KDPELVAAM
-312 QEDAKK
+312 QEDARK
-318 AKSMGGEELRDFMTK
+318 AQSMGGTELRDFLTK
-333 SLNIWVTNAETAFID
+333 ALNIWVTNAETAFLD

-355 GCKKT
+355 GSERD
-360 LEDFRGKKAI
+360 LSDFAGKQVI
-370 CGLDLSSGGDLTSL
+370 VGLDLSSGGDLTSYC
-384 VLEFPYEDEKTGDK
+384 LEFPYEDEETGDRR
-398 KYYIYSHSFIP
+398 YFLYSHSFMP
-409 KQRMQEHMDQED
+409 SHRLQEHMDLED
-421 NAPYVIWEQE
+421 NAPYVIWQQQ
-431 GLLTVTTAAA
+431 GLLTVTTAAG

-450 LAHLHSLVDI
+450 LSSLHALVDEYQLDVI
-460 YEIDLGAIAYDPHN
+460 AIGYDPHN

-480 DLEDFGCDLVEIKQS
+480 DLEDFGCDLIEIKQS
-495 ARSLNDATVDF
+495 ARSLNDATIDF
-506 QLEVKAHNI
+506 QLEVKAHNM
-515 EYNERNKLLT
+515 EYNKDNVLLT

-547 LQKNRIDPCDAVIC
+547 LQKKRIDPCDAAIC
-561 AHKVAMGIDVMEITT
+561 AHKIAMGADLETVDINDAV
-576 DQSVEAYLKMFEKE
+576 
-590 AGASVE
+590 GAFLDMYE

>member
-1 MHRRM
+1 M
-6 NRILKTTDRISQFA
+6 DRVTEFA
-20 EKNLRN
+20 RANVKN
-26 KKEFGEDARLA
+26 KKDFGEDARLA
-37 FKRHLNDLKRSE
+37 FKRHINDLARS
-49 KDDPAFPYVF
+49 DRNDPNFPYVF
-59 IPEKAEDIIE
+59 NTEKAEDIIE

-74 TIAEGEGDEEFTC
+74 TIAEGEGDEQFTC

-104 ETRKRRFT
+104 KTGKRRFT

-130 LGIKCSNFD
+130 LGIKCCNFD

-149 ATKSDQARIVLNEI
+149 ATKADQARIVLNEI
-163 SKVIKADA
+163 TKFINADS
-171 DLQELFDIKD
+171 DLKDLFDIKD
-181 YKSEI
+181 YKNEV
-186 TGKITNTAIR
+186 TGKITNTVIR
-196 ALGRDTKSIDGFRPY
+196 ALGRDTHTIDGFRPY

-254 PCYELFKY
+254 PCYELYKY

-267 RGIDINERQF
+267 RGIDVNERQF

-284 EKDNI
+284 AKDDI
-289 WDPKNWIKC
+289 WDPENWIKC
-298 CPLTG
+298 NPLTG
-303 RDPELVSQM
+303 KDPDLMAIM
-312 QEDAKK
+312 QEDANK
-318 AKSMGGEELRDFMTK
+318 ARSMGGSELRDFLTK

-355 GCKKT
+355 GSERSLK
-360 LEDFRGKKAI
+360 DFVGQQAVV
-370 CGLDLSSGGDLTSL
+370 GLDLSSGGDLTSYC
-384 VLEFPYEDEKTGDK
+384 LEFPYEDENTGDRR
-398 KYYIYSHSFIP
+398 YFLHSQSFMP
-409 KQRMQEHMDQED
+409 QRRLQEHMDLED
-421 NAPYVIWEQE
+421 NAPYVIWQQQ
-431 GLLTVTTAAA
+431 GLLTVTTAAG

-450 LAHLHSLVDI
+450 LSSLHDLVDE
-460 YEIDLGAIAYDPHN
+460 YQLDLIAIGYDPHN
-474 ASAFLL
+474 ASAFLS
-480 DLEDFGCDLVEIKQS
+480 DLEDFGCDLIEIKQS

-506 QLEVKAHNI
+506 QLEVKAHNM
-515 EYNERNKLLT
+515 EYNKGNVLLT

-547 LQKNRIDPCDAVIC
+547 LQKNRIDPCDAAIC
-561 AHKVAMGIDVMEITT
+561 SHKIAMGADLDAVDINDAV
-576 DQSVEAYLKMFEKE
+576 
-590 AGASVE
+590 GAFLEMYE

>member
-1 MHRRM
+1 MDRVTKFAKA
-6 NRILKTTDRISQFA
+6 NLK
-20 EKNLRN
+20 N
-26 KKEFGEDARLA
+26 KKDFGEDARLA
-37 FKRHLNDLKRSE
+37 FKRHINDLARSE
-49 KDDPAFPYVF
+49 KNDPNFPYRF
-59 IPEKAEDIIE
+59 DEEKAEDIIE

-74 TIAEGEGDEEFTC
+74 TIAEGEGNEQFTC

-104 ETRKRRFT
+104 ETGKRRFT

-149 ATKSDQARIVLNEI
+149 ATKADQARIVLKEI
-163 SKVIKADA
+163 IKFINADS
-171 DLQELFDIKD
+171 DLKELFDIKD

-186 TGKITNTAIR
+186 TGKITSTVIR
-196 ALGRDTKSIDGFRPY
+196 ALGRDTHTIDGFRPY

-254 PCYELFKY
+254 PCYDLYKY

-267 RGIDINERQF
+267 RGIDVNERQF

-284 EKDNI
+284 EKDDI
-289 WDPKNWIKC
+289 WDPTNWIKC

-303 RDPELVSQM
+303 KDPELVAAM
-312 QEDAKK
+312 QEDARK
-318 AKSMGGEELRDFMTK
+318 AQSMGGAELRDFLTK
-333 SLNIWVTNAETAFID
+333 ALNIWVTNAETAFLD

-355 GCKKT
+355 GSDRDLK
-360 LEDFRGKKAI
+360 DFIGKQVI
-370 CGLDLSSGGDLTSL
+370 VGLDLSSGGDLTSYC
-384 VLEFPYEDEKTGDK
+384 LEFPYEDEETGDRR
-398 KYYIYSHSFIP
+398 YFLHSQSFMP
-409 KQRMQEHMDQED
+409 RHRLQEHMDLED
-421 NAPYVIWEQE
+421 NAPYVIWQQQ
-431 GLLTVTTAAA
+431 GLLTVTTAAG

-450 LAHLHSLVDI
+450 LSSLHDLVDEYQLDVI
-460 YEIDLGAIAYDPHN
+460 AIGYDPHN

-480 DLEDFGCDLVEIKQS
+480 DLEDFGCDLIEIKQS

-506 QLEVKAHNI
+506 QLEVKAHNM
-515 EYNERNKLLT
+515 EYNKGNVLLT

-547 LQKNRIDPCDAVIC
+547 LQKNRIDPCDAAIC
-561 AHKVAMGIDVMEITT
+561 AHKIAMGADLETVDINDAV
-576 DQSVEAYLKMFEKE
+576 
-590 AGASVE
+590 GAFLDMYE

>member
-1 MHRRM
+1 M
-6 NRILKTTDRISQFA
+6 DRVTKFA
-20 EKNLRN
+20 KANVKN
-26 KKEFGEDARLA
+26 KKDFGEDARLA
-37 FKRHLNDLKRSE
+37 FKRHIEDLARSKKND
-49 KDDPAFPYVF
+49 PNFPYRF
-59 IPEKAEDIIE
+59 DEEKAEDIIE

-74 TIAEGEGDEEFTC
+74 TIAEGEGDEQFNC

-104 ETRKRRFT
+104 ETGKRRFT

-130 LGIKCSNFD
+130 LGIKCCNFD

-149 ATKSDQARIVLNEI
+149 ATKADQARIVLKEI
-163 SKVIKADA
+163 IKFINADN
-171 DLQELFDIKD
+171 DLKELFDIKD

-186 TGKITNTAIR
+186 TGKITSTVIR
-196 ALGRDTKSIDGFRPY
+196 ALGRDTHTIDGFRPY

-254 PCYELFKY
+254 PCYDLYKY

-267 RGIDINERQF
+267 RGIDVNERQF

-284 EKDNI
+284 EKDDI
-289 WDPKNWIKC
+289 WDPANWIKC

-303 RDPELVSQM
+303 KDPELVAAM
-312 QEDAKK
+312 QEDARK
-318 AKSMGGEELRDFMTK
+318 AQSMGGAELRDFLTK
-333 SLNIWVTNAETAFID
+333 ALNIWVTNAETAFLD

-355 GCKKT
+355 GSKKD
-360 LEDFRGKKAI
+360 LSDFAGKQVI
-370 CGLDLSSGGDLTSL
+370 VGLDLSSGGDLTSYC
-384 VLEFPYEDEKTGDK
+384 LEFPYEDEETGDR
-398 KYYIYSHSFIP
+398 KYFLYSHSFMP
-409 KQRMQEHMDQED
+409 SHRLQEHMDLED
-421 NAPYVIWEQE
+421 NAPYVIWQKQ
-431 GLLTVTTAAA
+431 GLLTVTTAAG

-450 LAHLHSLVDI
+450 LSSLHDIVDK
-460 YEIDLGAIAYDPHN
+460 YQLDVMAIGYDPHN

-480 DLEDFGCDLVEIKQS
+480 DLEDFGCDLIEIKQS
-495 ARSLNDATVDF
+495 ARSLNDATIDF
-506 QLEVKAHNI
+506 QLEVKAHNM
-515 EYNERNKLLT
+515 EYNKENVLLT

-530 AILSEPNSFGE
+530 AIISEPNSFGE

-547 LQKNRIDPCDAVIC
+547 LQKNRIDPCDAAIC
-561 AHKVAMGIDVMEITT
+561 AHKIAMGADLETVDINDAV
-576 DQSVEAYLKMFEKE
+576 
-590 AGASVE
+590 GAFLEMYE

>member
-1 MHRRM
+1 MDRVTKFAKA
-6 NRILKTTDRISQFA
+6 NLK
-20 EKNLRN
+20 N
-26 KKEFGEDARLA
+26 KKDFGEDARLA
-37 FKRHLNDLKRSE
+37 FKRHINDLARSE
-49 KDDPAFPYVF
+49 KNDPNFPYRF
-59 IPEKAEDIIE
+59 DEEKAEDIIE

-74 TIAEGEGDEEFTC
+74 TIAEGEGNEQFTC

-104 ETRKRRFT
+104 ETGKRRFT

-149 ATKSDQARIVLNEI
+149 ATKADQARIVLKEI
-163 SKVIKADA
+163 IKFINADS
-171 DLQELFDIKD
+171 DLKELFDIKD

-186 TGKITNTAIR
+186 TGKITSTVIR
-196 ALGRDTKSIDGFRPY
+196 ALGRDTHTIDGFRPY

-236 LKQSLI
+236 LKQSLM
-242 SVITTAGFNLNA
+242 SVITAAGFNLNA
-254 PCYELFKY
+254 PCYDLYKY

-267 RGIDINERQF
+267 RGIDVNERQF

-284 EKDNI
+284 EKDDI
-289 WDPKNWIKC
+289 WDPANWIKC

-303 RDPELVSQM
+303 KDPELVAAM
-312 QEDAKK
+312 QEDARK
-318 AKSMGGEELRDFMTK
+318 AQSMGGAELRDFLTK
-333 SLNIWVTNAETAFID
+333 ALNIWVTNAETAFLD

-355 GCKKT
+355 GSDRDLK
-360 LEDFRGKKAI
+360 DFIGKQVI
-370 CGLDLSSGGDLTSL
+370 VGLDLSSGGDLTSYC
-384 VLEFPYEDEKTGDK
+384 LEFPYEDEETGDRR
-398 KYYIYSHSFIP
+398 YFLHSQSFMP
-409 KQRMQEHMDQED
+409 RHRLQEHMDLED
-421 NAPYVIWEQE
+421 NAPYVIWQQQ
-431 GLLTVTTAAA
+431 GLLTVTTAAG

-450 LAHLHSLVDI
+450 LSSLHDLVDEYQLDVI
-460 YEIDLGAIAYDPHN
+460 AIGYDPHN

-480 DLEDFGCDLVEIKQS
+480 DLEDFGCDLIEIKQS

-506 QLEVKAHNI
+506 QLEVKAHNM
-515 EYNERNKLLT
+515 EYNKGNVLLT

-547 LQKNRIDPCDAVIC
+547 LQKNRIDPCDAAIC
-561 AHKVAMGIDVMEITT
+561 AHKIAMGADLETVDINDAV
-576 DQSVEAYLKMFEKE
+576 
-590 AGASVE
+590 GAFLDMYE

>member
-1 MHRRM
+1 M
-6 NRILKTTDRISQFA
+6 DRVTEFA
-20 EKNLRN
+20 KANVKN
-26 KKEFGEDARLA
+26 KKDFGEDARLA
-37 FKRHLNDLKRSE
+37 FKRHIDDLARSKKND
-49 KDDPAFPYVF
+49 PNFPYRF
-59 IPEKAEDIIE
+59 DEEKAEDIIE

-74 TIAEGEGDEEFTC
+74 PIAEGEGNEQFTC

-104 ETRKRRFT
+104 ETGKRRFT

-130 LGIKCSNFD
+130 LGIKCCNFD

-149 ATKSDQARIVLNEI
+149 ATKADQARIVLKEI
-163 SKVIKADA
+163 IKFINADN
-171 DLQELFDIKD
+171 DLKELFDIKD

-186 TGKITNTAIR
+186 TGKITSTVIR
-196 ALGRDTKSIDGFRPY
+196 ALGRDTHTIDGFRPY

-254 PCYELFKY
+254 PCYDLYKY

-267 RGIDINERQF
+267 RGIDVNERQF

-284 EKDNI
+284 EKDDI

-303 RDPELVSQM
+303 KDPELVAAM
-312 QEDAKK
+312 QEDAHK
-318 AKSMGGEELRDFMTK
+318 AQSMGGAELRDFLTK
-333 SLNIWVTNAETAFID
+333 ALNIWVTNAETAFLD

-355 GCKKT
+355 GSERD
-360 LEDFRGKKAI
+360 LSDFAGKQVI
-370 CGLDLSSGGDLTSL
+370 VGLDLSSGGDLTSYC
-384 VLEFPYEDEKTGDK
+384 LEFPYEDEESGDRR
-398 KYYIYSHSFIP
+398 YFLHSQSFMPSH
-409 KQRMQEHMDQED
+409 RLQEHMDLED
-421 NAPYVIWEQE
+421 NAPYVIWQQQ
-431 GLLTVTTAAA
+431 GLLTVTTAAG

-450 LAHLHSLVDI
+450 LSSLHDIVDK
-460 YEIDLGAIAYDPHN
+460 YQLDVMAIGYDPHN

-480 DLEDFGCDLVEIKQS
+480 DLEDFGCDLIEIKQS

-506 QLEVKAHNI
+506 QLEVKAHNM
-515 EYNERNKLLT
+515 EYNKQNVLLT

-530 AILSEPNSFGE
+530 AIISEPNSFGE

-547 LQKNRIDPCDAVIC
+547 LQKNRIDPCDAAIC
-561 AHKVAMGIDVMEITT
+561 AHKIAMGADLETVDINDAV
-576 DQSVEAYLKMFEKE
+576 
-590 AGASVE
+590 GAFLEMYE

>member
-1 MHRRM
+1 M
-6 NRILKTTDRISQFA
+6 DRVTEFA
-20 EKNLRN
+20 KANVKN
-26 KKEFGEDARLA
+26 KKDFGEDARLA
-37 FKRHLNDLKRSE
+37 LKRHIDDLARSKKND
-49 KDDPAFPYVF
+49 PNFPYRF
-59 IPEKAEDIIE
+59 DEEKAEDIIE

-74 TIAEGEGDEEFTC
+74 TIAEGEGNEQFTC

-104 ETRKRRFT
+104 ETGKRRFT

-130 LGIKCSNFD
+130 LGIKCCNFD

-149 ATKSDQARIVLNEI
+149 ATKADQARIVLKEI
-163 SKVIKADA
+163 IKFINADN
-171 DLQELFDIKD
+171 DLKELFDIKD
-181 YKSEI
+181 YKNEI
-186 TGKITNTAIR
+186 TGKITNTVIR
-196 ALGRDTKSIDGFRPY
+196 ALGRDTHTIDGFRPY

-254 PCYELFKY
+254 PCYDLYKY

-267 RGIDINERQF
+267 RGIDVNERQF

-284 EKDNI
+284 EKDDI

-303 RDPELVSQM
+303 KDPELVAAM
-312 QEDAKK
+312 QEDARK
-318 AKSMGGEELRDFMTK
+318 AQSMGGAELRDFLTK
-333 SLNIWVTNAETAFID
+333 ALNIWVTNAETAFLD

-355 GCKKT
+355 GSDRDLK
-360 LEDFRGKKAI
+360 DFIGKQVI
-370 CGLDLSSGGDLTSL
+370 VGLDLSSGGDLTSYC
-384 VLEFPYEDEKTGDK
+384 LEFPYEDEETGDR
-398 KYYIYSHSFIP
+398 KYFLHSHSFMP
-409 KQRMQEHMDQED
+409 SHRLQEHMDLED
-421 NAPYVIWEQE
+421 NAPYVIWQKQ
-431 GLLTVTTAAA
+431 GLLIVTTAAG

-450 LAHLHSLVDI
+450 LSSLHDIVDK
-460 YEIDLGAIAYDPHN
+460 YQLDVMAIGYDPHN

-480 DLEDFGCDLVEIKQS
+480 DLEDFGCDLIEIKQS
-495 ARSLNDATVDF
+495 ARSLNDATIDF
-506 QLEVKAHNI
+506 QLEVKAHNM
-515 EYNERNKLLT
+515 EYNKGNVLLT

-547 LQKNRIDPCDAVIC
+547 LQKNRIDPCDAAIC
-561 AHKVAMGIDVMEITT
+561 AHKIAMGADLETVDINDAV
-576 DQSVEAYLKMFEKE
+576 
-590 AGASVE
+590 GAFLEMYE